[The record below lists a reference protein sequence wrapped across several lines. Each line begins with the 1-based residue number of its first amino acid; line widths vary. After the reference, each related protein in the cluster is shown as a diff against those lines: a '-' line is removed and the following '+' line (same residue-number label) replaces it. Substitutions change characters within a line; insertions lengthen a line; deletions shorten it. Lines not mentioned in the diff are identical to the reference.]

1 MEIDIV
7 AKFASKTGFIRN
19 KNHNGKNYTVS
30 DIHVYTFFGDMHHT
44 ILCGSLLFNRFC
56 DNSKYNIVLTWPGM
70 ECFFDTADEI
80 LTLSHDIQ
88 YEKIYNNANDSKNN
102 SINHDLII
110 RTANEYFLNVKTA
123 DSFLGTTELS
133 IQKLINTGVINYQY
147 YPFLEQSPNLKSPPR
162 SKKSVV
168 FFPVKEYK
176 TIIANEEIPVIFNDK
191 AYREIFKIL
200 SDKGFQVVCIQNK
213 WTYNLQNENL
223 GNVVFVNEYKFQNI
237 MQCIRKYGCYFDLF
251 SDNNILGL
259 LAQTPTFSVTIRSI
273 YRKYKRDLE
282 SYIFDY
288 DSRNKTI
295 YSFFE
300 SLFDGISLNYNYI
313 ISIIDRFVEYYE
325 EVSIDY
331 KSELVKEKE
340 INLAGYLKQVNRY
353 KKAKFISK
361 CLFTK
366 EREKKDAQG

>member
-80 LTLSHDIQ
+80 LTLSPDIQ
-88 YEKIYNNANDSKNN
+88 YDKIYNNANDSKNN

-313 ISIIDRFVEYYE
+313 ISI
-325 EVSIDY
+325 
-331 KSELVKEKE
+331 
-340 INLAGYLKQVNRY
+340 
-353 KKAKFISK
+353 
-361 CLFTK
+361 
-366 EREKKDAQG
+366 